1 MIDIKDTSN
10 ITRFSTPI
18 NEGAKRKF
26 LLMKEDYITLKFSV
40 DNPVYFKLGDY
51 VDESFGLF
59 ELVDLCK
66 PTVNSTTG
74 GYDYE
79 LRLDAY
85 YWKWKNKRLFYSP
98 EVGGSEAGW
107 NLTATLDVH
116 MKVFLRNLVTLGYT
130 HKGTPF
136 SFEIDSTVEL
146 SSKLVS
152 YDNTNLIDALTR
164 IAETWECEWWI
175 TDSIIHFGRCESGDP
190 VDFDLEANVS
200 SMSRSDSKTSY
211 ATRVYAFGS
220 TRNIPSTYRKNLI
233 FDVKEETSG
242 RWIKDTARKL
252 ESKFF
257 PESSLIEEKYSVSL
271 GYNVLFTR
279 TLSYTCK
286 IADELVI
293 GKYKLECSGVKFNI
307 STVNGINQPVVYF
320 PKGAYFFNIEFRYKL
335 NGSQRKRTVGSDSVI
350 VGANEKSS
358 ISLTVK
364 LEDYINIESKT
375 TDCEFEVYI
384 STPSDSIVQAIANN
398 EGAAIVRM
406 EGISAS
412 TSVTF
417 LTGLNSGKTFDA
429 IYNPYFTTGDEANVL
444 MLPERGIASVGDTYM
459 IDNIVK
465 SKVPTGYFSKS
476 NTELTV
482 EGVVTNRLML
492 PAGTN
497 CVNAYEDMSQEEAIE
512 DIVIFEEVYPR
523 RIGTMEEVNPHSHEE
538 TIKEDGKAPVIEK
551 WDAYRFKDSKLT
563 FSKEYVLPG
572 QELEIVFQSGA
583 LNGMRFVVAFNPFE
597 KGIDTEAQPDRL
609 PDGSCNPAAQV
620 FEIKRNEDYG
630 RPLPDSIAYPGN
642 GDKYI
647 LSGFN
652 PEFVLDTMI
661 PNAEKELLEKAQEY
675 VDKSKIDPSTYDCKM
690 MPTSAYNDGEVKLFS
705 IGDRVNLINKAY
717 FDNGRQSR
725 IIGFEYPLDI
735 PYDSPIYTVGETAA
749 YSRLGALE
757 EKIDSL
763 TFKGQTYT
771 GSVGGGSSSGG
782 SSSSEGGSTDSK
794 LLKDI
799 LVTAPKTGYFNTGN
813 TIAAGQTWE
822 EIFRKMLYEPSQASL
837 QGSLSTSNDVEY
849 GSNKGIIT
857 YTATRNGQGPMKKSY
872 YDNVES
878 NALVFSGNANGVQ
891 TAVRQ
896 LSGVNTQAESYFA
909 TVVYAANGELP
920 EVTLNNKISVNVRR
934 RWFAGLC
941 STVPTTSAQ
950 VRALSGGGLYTGA
963 GSYKFQVDKFKTL
976 AICIPS
982 GDIKEITLT
991 AYPGNFIE
999 DTGVCKGPTLI
1010 SVEGANGSIAVEYK
1024 MWVISTEMI
1033 NDADTFT
1040 FKTN

>member
-1 MIDIKDTSN
+1 MIESVDIKDLSN

-18 NEGAKRKF
+18 NQGSKRKYT
-26 LLMKEDYITLKFSV
+26 LMKEDYITLKFSV
-40 DNPVYFKLGDY
+40 DNPVHFKLGDY

-66 PTVNSTTG
+66 PDINESTG

-85 YWKWKNKRLFYSP
+85 YWKWKNKRFFYSP

-293 GKYKLECSGVKFNI
+293 GKYRLECSGVKFNI

-320 PKGAYFFNIEFRYKL
+320 PKGAYLFNIEFHYNL
-335 NGSQRKRTVGSDSVI
+335 NGSQRKKTIGSESVI
-350 VGANEKSS
+350 VGANEKST
-358 ISLTVK
+358 ISLTLK
-364 LEDYINIESKT
+364 LEDYINIEGGT
-375 TDCEFEVYI
+375 TDCRFVVYI
-384 STPSDSIVQAIANN
+384 STPYDSIVQAIANN

-429 IYNPYFTTGDEANVL
+429 IYNPYFATGDEANVL

-512 DIVIFEEVYPR
+512 DIVIFEEIYPR

-597 KGIDTEAQPDRL
+597 KGIDTEAKPDRL

-642 GDKYI
+642 GNKYI

-661 PNAEKELLEKAQEY
+661 PNAEKELKEKAQEY
-675 VDKSKIDPSTYDCKM
+675 VEKSKIDPSTYDCKM
-690 MPTSAYNDGEVKLFS
+690 MPTSIYNDGKVKLF
-705 IGDRVNLINKAY
+705 NH
-717 FDNGRQSR
+717 
-725 IIGFEYPLDI
+725 
-735 PYDSPIYTVGETAA
+735 
-749 YSRLGALE
+749 
-757 EKIDSL
+757 
-763 TFKGQTYT
+763 
-771 GSVGGGSSSGG
+771 
-782 SSSSEGGSTDSK
+782 
-794 LLKDI
+794 
-799 LVTAPKTGYFNTGN
+799 
-813 TIAAGQTWE
+813 
-822 EIFRKMLYEPSQASL
+822 
-837 QGSLSTSNDVEY
+837 
-849 GSNKGIIT
+849 
-857 YTATRNGQGPMKKSY
+857 
-872 YDNVES
+872 
-878 NALVFSGNANGVQ
+878 
-891 TAVRQ
+891 
-896 LSGVNTQAESYFA
+896 
-909 TVVYAANGELP
+909 
-920 EVTLNNKISVNVRR
+920 
-934 RWFAGLC
+934 
-941 STVPTTSAQ
+941 
-950 VRALSGGGLYTGA
+950 
-963 GSYKFQVDKFKTL
+963 
-976 AICIPS
+976 
-982 GDIKEITLT
+982 
-991 AYPGNFIE
+991 
-999 DTGVCKGPTLI
+999 
-1010 SVEGANGSIAVEYK
+1010 
-1024 MWVISTEMI
+1024 
-1033 NDADTFT
+1033 
-1040 FKTN
+1040 

>member
-1 MIDIKDTSN
+1 
-10 ITRFSTPI
+10 
-18 NEGAKRKF
+18 
-26 LLMKEDYITLKFSV
+26 MKEDYITLKFSV

-51 VDESFGLF
+51 VDDSFGLF

-66 PTVNSTTG
+66 PTINETTG

-85 YWKWKNKRLFYSP
+85 YWKWKNKKFFYSP

-107 NLTATLDVH
+107 NLTAPLDIH
-116 MKVFLRNLVTLGYT
+116 MKVFLRNLSSLGYT
-130 HKGTPF
+130 HKDGAF

-175 TDSIIHFGRCESGDP
+175 IGSKIHFGRCEFGEP
-190 VDFDLEANVS
+190 VDFDLSSNVS

-220 TRNIPSTYRKNLI
+220 SRNIPSTYRKNLI
-233 FDVKEETSG
+233 FDVKEEISG
-242 RWIKDTARKL
+242 RWIKDTSRKL

-257 PESSLIEEKYSVSL
+257 PESSRIEERHTVPL

-286 IADELVI
+286 IADKLVI
-293 GKYKLECSGVKFNI
+293 GKYKLECSGVKFSI
-307 STVNGINQPVVYF
+307 STVNGINQPIAYF

-335 NGSQRKRTVGSDSVI
+335 NGSPRRRTIGSESVI

-364 LEDYINIESKT
+364 LEDYINIESNT

-384 STPSDSIVQAIANN
+384 STPSDSIVQAIAYN
-398 EGAAIVRM
+398 EGEAVVRM
-406 EGISAS
+406 EGVSAS

-417 LTGLNSGKTFDA
+417 QTGANAGKSFDA
-429 IYNPYFTTGDEANVL
+429 IFNPYFLTGDEANKL
-444 MLPERGIASVGDTYM
+444 MLPEGVIASKGDTYT
-459 IDNIVK
+459 INNIIR
-465 SKVPTGYFSKS
+465 SKVPSNYFSKS
-476 NTELTV
+476 TTELTV

-492 PAGTN
+492 PVGTN

-512 DIVIFEEVYPR
+512 DIVIFEEIYPR
-523 RIGTMEEVNPHSHEE
+523 REGTMEEVKPHEHKEPIEE
-538 TIKEDGKAPVIEK
+538 QGKEAVIEK
-551 WDAYRFKDSKLT
+551 WEAYRFKDSKLS

-583 LNGMRFVVAFNPFE
+583 LNGMRFVVVFNPFE
-597 KGIDTEAQPDRL
+597 KGIDKEAKPDRL

-630 RPLPDSIAYPGN
+630 RPLPDSIAFPED

-652 PEFVLDTMI
+652 PEFVLDAMI
-661 PNAEKELLEKAQEY
+661 PDAEKELLEKAQEY
-675 VDKSKIDPSTYDCKM
+675 VNKSKIDPSTYDCKM
-690 MPTSAYNDGEVKLFS
+690 MPTYIHNDGKLKSFS

-749 YSRLGALE
+749 YSRIGALE

-782 SSSSEGGSTDSK
+782 SSSSEESSTDSK

-799 LVTAPKTGYFNTGN
+799 LVTAPKTGYFSTGN

-857 YTATRNGQGPMKKSY
+857 YTPTRNGQGSMKKAY

-878 NALVFSGNANGVQ
+878 NALVFTGSANGVQ
-891 TAVRQ
+891 TAIRQ
-896 LSGVNTQAESYFA
+896 LTGVYTQAESYFA

-934 RWFAGLC
+934 RWFAGIC
-941 STVPTTSAQ
+941 DAIPTSSAQ
-950 VRALSGGGLYTGA
+950 VRALSSNGLYTGS
-963 GSYKFQVDKFKTL
+963 GTYKFSVGKWKKI
-976 AICIPS
+976 AICIPDGS
-982 GDIKEITLT
+982 ISDIGVT
-991 AYPGNFIE
+991 AYPGNFVE
-999 DTGVCKGPTLI
+999 DKGVCSGPTTI
-1010 SVEGANGSIAVEYK
+1010 SVEGANSSTPSNYK
-1024 MWVISTEMI
+1024 MWIISAETM